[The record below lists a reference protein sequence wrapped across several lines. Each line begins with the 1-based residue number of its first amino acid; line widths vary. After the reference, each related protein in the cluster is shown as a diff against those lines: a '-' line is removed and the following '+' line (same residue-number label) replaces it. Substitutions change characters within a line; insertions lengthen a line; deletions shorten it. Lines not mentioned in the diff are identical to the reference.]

1 MFSNPSI
8 CIPRIESD
16 INIQIIN
23 TIFKNF
29 GTVERIDIVNSGRR
43 SRKAFIHFK
52 RWNKNNLNRTDLL
65 SRLENGDTVNLMYNF
80 PWYWQCRKSN
90 LPKPIYTR

>member
-1 MFSNPSI
+1 MCTNPSI

-16 INIQIIN
+16 INRQNIN
-23 TIFKNF
+23 NIFKNF
-29 GTVERIDIVNSGRR
+29 GTVERIDIVNSGRK

-52 RWNKNNLNRTDLL
+52 RWNHTDLL
-65 SRLENGDTVNLMYNF
+65 SRLDNGDTVNLIYNF
-80 PWYWQCRKSN
+80 PWYWKCRKSN

>member
-1 MFSNPSI
+1 MVANLSI

-16 INIQIIN
+16 INKHIIN
-23 TIFKNF
+23 TTFKNF
-29 GTVERIDIVNSGRR
+29 GTVDRIDIVNSGRR

>member
-1 MFSNPSI
+1 MCTNPSI

-16 INIQIIN
+16 INRQNIN
-23 TIFKNF
+23 NIFKNF
-29 GTVERIDIVNSGRR
+29 GTVERIDIVNSGRK

-52 RWNKNNLNRTDLL
+52 RWNHTDLL
-65 SRLENGDTVNLMYNF
+65 SRLENGDTVNLIYNF
-80 PWYWQCRKSN
+80 PWYWKCRKSN